1 MTVDRKWL
9 SSSTIERF
17 EIICGDSPPNFM
29 IDFILQKALDG
40 HRIGAEEAVQLFE
53 CTDMN
58 LLGNVATRLSRKRRE
73 TDSNVVT
80 YIIDRNIN
88 YTNICVT
95 DCSFCAFYRH
105 EGHDEAYVL
114 PFETISQK
122 IEEMIAINGRQILM
136 QGGHH
141 KDLRIDYF
149 EDLFRRIKER
159 FDVHLHAL
167 SPPEIVHITKI
178 SKIPLKETLE
188 RLIAAGLDS
197 IPGGGAEILVNRVRK
212 IISPKKCSAD
222 QWLEVMDQAHRL
234 GLPTTATMMYGHAE
248 TLEERVEHLLR
259 IRDQQD
265 KTGGFTAFIP
275 WPFQPGQTDLAARIK
290 PPSNT
295 GWDYLRTLAIS
306 RIVLDNIDNI
316 QSSWVTQGPKIGQ
329 MALYYGANDMG
340 SVMMEENVVSEAGT
354 IYHLDEKEICRL
366 ITDSGHI
373 PQKRNMRY
381 ELV

>member
-1 MTVDRKWL
+1 M
-9 SSSTIERF
+9 IEQ
-17 EIICGDSPPNFM
+17 
-29 IDFILQKALDG
+29 ILQKALG
-40 HRIGAEEAVQLFE
+40 GQRIDAEEAVQLFT

-58 LLGNVATRLSRKRRE
+58 LLGNVATRLARMRRE
-73 TDSNVVT
+73 TDDNVVT

-88 YTNICVT
+88 YTNVCVT
-95 DCSFCAFYRH
+95 DCGFCAFYRH

-114 PFETISQK
+114 PFETIANK
-122 IEEMIAINGRQILM
+122 IEELVAIGGRQLLM

-149 EDLFRRIKER
+149 EDLFRHIKER

-178 SKIPLKETLE
+178 SKISLKETLE

-197 IPGGGAEILVNRVRK
+197 IPGGGAEILVERVRK
-212 IISPKKCSAD
+212 IISPHKCTTN

-234 GLPTTATMMYGHAE
+234 GLRTTATMMYGHVE
-248 TLEERVEHLLR
+248 TVEERVEHLLR

-265 KTGGFTAFIP
+265 ETAGFTAFIP
-275 WPFQPGQTDLAARIK
+275 WPFQPGQTELAQKIDPK
-290 PPSNT
+290 PNT
-295 GWDYLRTLAIS
+295 GLDYLRTLAIC

-329 MALYYGANDMG
+329 MALYFGANDMG
-340 SVMMEENVVSEAGT
+340 SVMMEENVVSAAGT
-354 IYHLDEKEICRL
+354 TYHLDEKEICRL
-366 ITDSGHI
+366 ITDSGHT
-373 PQKRNMRY
+373 PQKRNMQY
-381 ELV
+381 EFV

>member
-1 MTVDRKWL
+1 M
-9 SSSTIERF
+9 IEK
-17 EIICGDSPPNFM
+17 
-29 IDFILQKALDG
+29 ILQKALDG
-40 HRIGAEEAVQLFE
+40 RRIDGAEARELFN
-53 CTDMN
+53 CTDMP
-58 LLGNVATRLSRKRRE
+58 LLGNVATRLSRLRRE
-73 TDSNVVT
+73 KSDSNLVT

-88 YTNICVT
+88 YTNVCVT

-105 EGHDEAYVL
+105 ENHGEAYVL
-114 PFETISQK
+114 PFETIAQK
-122 IEEMIAINGRQILM
+122 IEEMVAVGGRQILM

-149 EDLFRRIKER
+149 EDLFKRIKDR

-178 SKIPLKETLE
+178 SRIPLKETLE

-197 IPGGGAEILVNRVRK
+197 IPGGGAEILVDRVRK
-212 IISPKKCSAD
+212 IISPHKCSAG

-234 GLPTTATMMYGHAE
+234 GLRTTATMMYGHVE
-248 TLEERVEHLLR
+248 TLADRVEHLLR
-259 IRDQQD
+259 VREQQD
-265 KTGGFTAFIP
+265 RTGGFTAFIP
-275 WPFQPGQTDLAARIK
+275 WPFQPGNTELARK
-290 PPSNT
+290 VEPPSNT
-295 GWDYLRTLAIS
+295 GLDYLRTLAIC

-340 SVMMEENVVSEAGT
+340 SVMMEENVVSAAGT
-354 IYHLDEKEICRL
+354 TYHLDEKEICRL
-366 ITDSGHI
+366 ITDSGHT

-381 ELV
+381 EFV